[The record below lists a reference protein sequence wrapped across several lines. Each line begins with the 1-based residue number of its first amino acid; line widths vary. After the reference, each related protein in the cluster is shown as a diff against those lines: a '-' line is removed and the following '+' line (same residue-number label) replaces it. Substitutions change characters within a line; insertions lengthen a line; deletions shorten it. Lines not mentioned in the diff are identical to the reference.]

1 MKLSLYIFLLL
12 LLVNCAEK
20 IKVKNSRKF
29 YNNKKTSSRKKKQP
43 SEYSFIENIIYF
55 LLN

>member
-12 LLVNCAEK
+12 LLVNFAEK
-20 IKVKNSRKF
+20 IKVKNARKF
-29 YNNKKTSSRKKKQP
+29 YNNKKTSSRKKQP